1 MFDEVAFDSISER
14 VAQREPIEGT
24 LTQIL
29 SLIMGDPSHALS
41 RIWLI
46 KKGDICSRC
55 LMRPDCKDLTKC
67 LHLTASRGRDSTGLS
82 NWSELEGRY
91 RRFPIGFRKIG
102 FVAETGEA
110 VLINNLDKSDHSW
123 ILDREWI
130 IRESIK
136 GVAALPLR
144 FQEDILGVIAVFA
157 RETIS
162 DANFKWLGIF
172 ADQAS
177 IAIANARALV
187 EVDRQRER
195 LRDENEYL
203 KQEIE
208 ESAPHKFLIGSSLI
222 WKKVLAQIEMVANSD
237 ATVLLTGES
246 GTGKEL
252 VARAIHESSSRRHRP
267 MVRVN
272 CAAISRDLFESEF
285 FGHVK
290 GAFTGAISERK
301 GRFQLADAGTI
312 FLDEIAELP
321 LSMQGKLLRVLQEGE
336 FERLGEDRTR
346 KVDVRVIA
354 ATNRDLSEEV
364 VEGRFRE
371 DLFYRLS
378 VFPIR
383 LPALRE
389 RTDDVQD
396 LTLHFVKR
404 FAEKMQCKKLKVTKE
419 DIQRLQNYPFP
430 GNVRELENVVERAM
444 ILSQCDQL
452 RVSLPNVLSPAAAS
466 GEDIPEDR
474 VLTVDELK
482 RIERENIV
490 RALQRTNYKVY
501 GEGGAARLLGSK
513 PTTLFSRIKALG
525 IPMRP

>member
-1 MFDEVAFDSISER
+1 MFEEVEFDSISER
-14 VAQREPIEGT
+14 VEQREPMEGT
-24 LTQIL
+24 LSQIL

-41 RIWLI
+41 RIWLT

-55 LMRPDCKDLTKC
+55 PMRSDCPDQTKC
-67 LHLTASRGRDSTGLS
+67 LHLTASRGRDSSGS
-82 NWSELEGRY
+82 SSWSELEGRY

-102 FVAETGEA
+102 VVAETGEP

-130 IRESIK
+130 VRESIK

-144 FQEDILGVIAVFA
+144 FQDDILGVIAVFA
-157 RETIS
+157 REAIS

-177 IAIANARALV
+177 IAIANARAFV

-195 LRDENEYL
+195 LREENEYL
-203 KQEIE
+203 KEEIE
-208 ESAPHKFLIGSSLI
+208 ESAPHKFLIGSSLP
-222 WKKVLAQIEMVANSD
+222 WKKVLNQIQLVASAE
-237 ATVLLTGES
+237 ATVLVTGES

-252 VARAIHESSSRRHRP
+252 VARAIHESSSRRQRP

-272 CAAISRDLFESEF
+272 CAAISKDLFESEF
-285 FGHVK
+285 FGHAK
-290 GAFTGAISERK
+290 GAFTGAIGERP
-301 GRFQLADAGTI
+301 GRFQLADGGTI

-321 LSMQGKLLRVLQEGE
+321 LGMQGKLLRVLQEGE
-336 FERLGEDRTR
+336 FERVGEDRTR

-354 ATNRDLSEEV
+354 ATNRDLPDEV
-364 VEGRFRE
+364 AGGRFRE

-389 RTDDVQD
+389 RLDDIEP

-404 FAEKMQCKKLKVTKE
+404 FAKKMRCGKLRVTKE
-419 DIQRLQNYPFP
+419 DIRKLQSYPFP

-444 ILSQCDQL
+444 ILSQCEQL
-452 RVSLPNVLSPAAAS
+452 GISLPKVLSPAVAS
-466 GEDIPEDR
+466 REDVLEDR

-482 RIERENIV
+482 KIEGENIV
-490 RALQRTNYKVY
+490 RALQRSKYKVY
-501 GEGGAARLLGSK
+501 GEGGAAQLLGSK
-513 PTTLFSRIKALG
+513 PTTLMSRIKALR